1 MSGTTMNKGPLAVL
15 LILSF
20 VWTLGGAGELFAAG
34 PGTSPN
40 KDLGDIGPSDQEV
53 SMMVVAGLMIAILV
67 VAIVTSGDDEE
78 AGETEEVTVSGIE
91 EPAPPMRIDPVLTL
105 GRDSLGAGLAFSF

>member
-1 MSGTTMNKGPLAVL
+1 MNKGPLAVL

-40 KDLGDIGPSDQEV
+40 KDISDIPSTGEF
-53 SMMVVAGLMIAILV
+53 VAMGVAAVAVIAI
-67 VAIVTSGDDEE
+67 IVMLIVSSGDDEE
-78 AGETEEVTVSGIE
+78 ARETEEVTESRIE
-91 EPAPPMRIDPVLTL
+91 EPAPSVRIDPVLTL
-105 GRDSLGAGLAFSF
+105 GRDTLGAGLAFSF